1 MKCIKFWMHLLII
14 LLIQGKG
21 QEICDLYC
29 KPFSGGSLADR
40 RKYLAKYNFSCGCA
54 ACSQD
59 WPTLDCLPASL
70 DTLPPAQYNLAPARV
85 NQQVRCQLT
94 HCTNHGLS
102 PPYSF

>member
-1 MKCIKFWMHLLII
+1 MIRNCNGCYTRKSNKLFV
-14 LLIQGKG
+14 GKG

-85 NQQVRCQLT
+85 NQQVRGRQ
-94 HCTNHGLS
+94 HC
-102 PPYSF
+102 